1 MIAQAPGL
9 DVAIRLGT
17 FAGVFAL
24 LALWEILAPRRLPSI
39 GRTARWPGN
48 LGIAIIDA
56 VAVRFLFPT
65 AAVAV
70 ALTAEA
76 RGWGALNLLAL
87 PAWAEIMFAVIALD
101 LIIYAQHVLSHR
113 IPILWR
119 LHRMHHSDLALDLT
133 TGVRFHPVE
142 IVGSM
147 LIKLGAIVA
156 LGAPALAVLIF
167 EVILNAASMFNH
179 GNIRLGARLDRA
191 LRLVLVTPDMHLVHH
206 STVRRETD
214 SNFGFCLPW
223 WDRLFKTYRRAPA
236 AGLDAMTIG
245 LDAFRDPRELR
256 LDRMLVQPLRPDST
270 S

>member
-1 MIAQAPGL
+1 MTVQAPDL
-9 DVAIRLGT
+9 EAAIRLGA

-39 GRTARWPGN
+39 GRTRRWPGN

-56 VAVRFLFPT
+56 VAVRILFPA
-65 AAVAV
+65 AAVGV

-76 RGWGALNLLAL
+76 RGWGLLNTLAL
-87 PAWAEIMFAVIALD
+87 PGWVEVAVAVVVLD
-101 LIIYAQHVLSHR
+101 LVIYAQHVLSHTV
-113 IPILWR
+113 PALWR
-119 LHRMHHSDLALDLT
+119 LHRMHHSDLVLDVT

-147 LIKLGAIVA
+147 LIKIAAVAA

-167 EVILNAASMFNH
+167 EILLNAATMFNH
-179 GNIRLGARLDRA
+179 GNIRLGSRLDRA

-206 STVRRETD
+206 STVPRETN
-214 SNFGFCLPW
+214 SNYGFCLPW
-223 WDRLFKTYRRAPA
+223 WDRLFKTYRRQPE

-245 LDAFRDPRELR
+245 LTSFREPGELR
-256 LDRMLVQPLRPDST
+256 LDRMLIQPLRPNST
-270 S
+270 R